1 MFNLISTI
9 GWLGFAAGFIYYFAN
24 SDDTGHIQD
33 VVVQTQTILIVAASF
48 IVVGYIWKFVSKKVD
63 HSKCKRCGKNIDKG
77 EMFCFDH
84 RRESIW
90 KAQEDHRLEGSG
102 KFNRT
107 QKRT

>member
-1 MFNLISTI
+1 MINLISTI
-9 GWLGFAAGFIYYFAN
+9 GWLGFAAGLIYYFIN
-24 SDDTGHIQD
+24 INDPHIED
-33 VVVQTQTILIVAASF
+33 IVVQTKTILIASAGLV
-48 IVVGYIWKFVSKKVD
+48 IVGYIIKVIGKKVD
-63 HSKCKRCGKNIDKG
+63 HSKCKRCGKKIDKG